1 MDLSAQREV
10 SREKG
15 EEFAHRIGAM
25 YTETSAAENTGDGSD
40 LLNIQCKI
48 IIILCIWL
56 AGVKEAFLKVAQGV
70 ISLFQYNQL
79 KAGSFDPSFSPLNSS
94 IVAPSQLQ
102 SNGHNSSV
110 VVDNAKPTIEESG
123 ILHRCCGT

>member
-1 MDLSAQREV
+1 MS
-10 SREKG
+10 
-15 EEFAHRIGAM
+15 
-25 YTETSAAENTGDGSD
+25 
-40 LLNIQCKI
+40 
-48 IIILCIWL
+48 WL

-94 IVAPSQLQ
+94 IVAPSQLH
-102 SNGHNSSV
+102 SNGHSPSV
-110 VVDNAKPTIEESG
+110 VAVDTAKPTIEDNG